1 LKVQVL
7 PLAEMVVLFNKDLE
21 NKKFLFKNLQKY
33 YGIGVYS
40 SKQILAS
47 LGVTTQTPTH
57 IVIAKKRQLLFL
69 SIRHNT
75 PVILDKLSCYIWL
88 NRKRL
93 LHIRCY
99 RGVRHFLK
107 LPVRGQ
113 RTHTNAKTV
122 KRC

>member
-1 LKVQVL
+1 
-7 PLAEMVVLFNKDLE
+7 MVVLFNKDLE

-47 LGVTTQTPTH
+47 LGVTTQTPTY

>member
-1 LKVQVL
+1 
-7 PLAEMVVLFNKDLE
+7 MVVLFNKDLE
-21 NKKFLFKNLQKY
+21 NKKFLEKNLQKY
-33 YGIGVYS
+33 YGVGAYS
-40 SKQILAS
+40 SKQVLSS
-47 LGVTTQTPTH
+47 LGATVKIPTH
-57 IVIAKKRQLLFL
+57 LVMEKKRQLLFL
-69 SIRHNT
+69 SIKHNT
-75 PVILDKLSCYIWL
+75 PLILDKLSYYIWL

-93 LHIRCY
+93 LHIGCY